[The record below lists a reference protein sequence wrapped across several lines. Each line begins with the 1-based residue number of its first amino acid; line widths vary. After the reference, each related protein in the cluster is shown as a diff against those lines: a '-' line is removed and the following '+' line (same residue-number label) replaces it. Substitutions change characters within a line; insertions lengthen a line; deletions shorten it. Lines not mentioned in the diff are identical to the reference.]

1 MLMLSVEPLSLA
13 SEIRFWATS
22 GRLSAMEERGGVR
35 EMEEERVSLNGLK
48 ILPSDQIQR
57 MAFCVCVKGG
67 VGLDLDT
74 NSTNLWNSSQVSK
87 ISVYNI
93 E

>member
-1 MLMLSVEPLSLA
+1 MLMLSVDPLSLA

-22 GRLSAMEERGGVR
+22 GRLSAMEERGGGVR
-35 EMEEERVSLNGLK
+35 EVEEERVSLNGLK

-57 MAFCVCVKGG
+57 MAFKVTILIPK
-67 VGLDLDT
+67 
-74 NSTNLWNSSQVSK
+74 
-87 ISVYNI
+87 